1 MSRAVRL
8 IALPLI
14 VLLGLAGWTGYWL
27 YAQGRMETEIARGV
41 AQLQARGGDFVCE
54 DSAWRGFPLRI
65 ALRCGS
71 ARLDVPG
78 GPVLEIAAL
87 EASGGLH
94 NRRIVARSDRIA
106 VGSAAAWSIGG
117 RNIAAAAGG
126 APDRVD
132 FSASGENLTFKDAKM
147 PAVALAEITVQGSI
161 EGLPR
166 TRSSDFTAL
175 LKEAARLGSKV
186 TIERFTARMA
196 DIALTASGTVALGPE
211 GPTGTL
217 STRVT
222 NYDALLAELERRGVV
237 SKQAIRASSL
247 LIGLLQG
254 DRKAEGE
261 VTVALRFHEGKVYWG
276 PFAVAEI
283 PPLQ

>member
-1 MSRAVRL
+1 M
-8 IALPLI
+8 ALPL
-14 VLLGLAGWTGYWL
+14 VFLLGLAGWTGFWL
-27 YAQGRMETEIARGV
+27 YAQSRLETEIARGV
-41 AQLQARGGDFVCE
+41 AKLQARGGDFVCA

-65 ALRCGS
+65 ALSCGS
-71 ARLDVPG
+71 AKLDVPD

-87 EASGGLH
+87 EASGELPNLRH
-94 NRRIVARSDRIA
+94 IVARS
-106 VGSAAAWSIGG
+106 
-117 RNIAAAAGG
+117 
-126 APDRVD
+126 DRVD
-132 FSASGENLTFKDAKM
+132 FSASGETLTIEDAKR
-147 PAVALAEITVQGSI
+147 PAVAIGEIAVEGSI

-166 TRSSDFTAL
+166 TRASDFTAL

-186 TIERFTARMA
+186 TIESFAARMD
-196 DIALTASGTVALGPE
+196 DIVLTASGTVAFGPE

-217 STRVT
+217 STKVT
-222 NYDALLAELERRGVV
+222 NYDSLLAELERRGVV
-237 SKQAIRASSL
+237 SKKAIRASSL

-276 PFAVAEI
+276 PFAVAKI

>member
-1 MSRAVRL
+1 M
-8 IALPLI
+8 ALPL
-14 VLLGLAGWTGYWL
+14 VFLLGLAGWTGYWL
-27 YAQGRMETEIARGV
+27 YAQSRMETEIARGV

-54 DSAWRGFPLRI
+54 DSDWQGFPLRI
-65 ALRCGS
+65 ALSCGK
-71 ARLDVPG
+71 ARLDMPG
-78 GPVLEIAAL
+78 GPVVEIAAL
-87 EASGGLH
+87 EASGEFPNFRHIL
-94 NRRIVARSDRIA
+94 ARSDRINFSAGGETLSFEDANVPMVA
-106 VGSAAAWSIGG
+106 VGE
-117 RNIAAAAGG
+117 IA
-126 APDRVD
+126 V
-132 FSASGENLTFKDAKM
+132 
-147 PAVALAEITVQGSI
+147 VGSI
-161 EGLPR
+161 ESMPR
-166 TRSSDFTAL
+166 TRAGDLTAF

-186 TIERFTARMA
+186 TIESFAARMG
-196 DIALTASGTVALGPE
+196 DIALTASGTVAFGPE

-217 STRVT
+217 STKVT

-261 VTVALRFHEGKVYWG
+261 VTVALRFHENKVYWG

>member
-1 MSRAVRL
+1 MSRTVRL
-8 IALPLI
+8 MALPL
-14 VLLGLAGWTGYWL
+14 VFLLGFAGWTGYWL
-27 YAQGRMETEIARGV
+27 YAQGRMESEIARGV
-41 AQLQARGGDFVCE
+41 AQLQARGGAFVCE

-65 ALRCGS
+65 ALSCGS
-71 ARLDVPG
+71 ARLEVPG
-78 GPVLEIAAL
+78 GPVVEIAAL
-87 EASGGLH
+87 EASGALPNLRH
-94 NRRIVARSDRIA
+94 IVARS
-106 VGSAAAWSIGG
+106 
-117 RNIAAAAGG
+117 
-126 APDRVD
+126 DRVD
-132 FSASGENLTFKDAKM
+132 FSASGENLTFEDAKM
-147 PAVALAEITVQGSI
+147 PAVAVAEIAVQGSI

-166 TRSSDFTAL
+166 TPASDFAAL
-175 LKEAARLGSKV
+175 LKEAARLGSTV
-186 TIERFTARMA
+186 TIERFTAEME
-196 DIALTASGTVALGPE
+196 DISLTASGTVALGPE

-217 STRVT
+217 STKVT

-237 SKQAIRASSL
+237 SKKAIRASSL